1 MLTYK
6 AIILNKEI
14 SINYKD
20 GQKDKLLEVVNEIN
34 FKLKSYDKYNGK
46 ISDSKIL
53 SFLAVK
59 LQAELF
65 EIKEN
70 QTKDNKFKKQ
80 FQESS
85 NENITLNDKLFE
97 ERKINEDLR
106 KENDLLNQELKKIQD
121 QIDLI
126 INLIKKNYDD

>member
-1 MLTYK
+1 
-6 AIILNKEI
+6 
-14 SINYKD
+14 
-20 GQKDKLLEVVNEIN
+20 
-34 FKLKSYDKYNGK
+34 
-46 ISDSKIL
+46 SKIL

-65 EIKEN
+65 VIKEN

-106 KENDLLNQELKKIQD
+106 KENDLLKQELKKIQD